1 MKTETDEAT
10 QIQFTMNMIKRI
22 FSVEEI
28 RTCIFPDKNS
38 TIRSKRDPFEARK
51 IQDLKSEYFISFFFL
66 NFNN

>member
-51 IQDLKSEYFISFFFL
+51 IQDLKS
-66 NFNN
+66 